1 MYHHLASRQTT
12 RYDPRTNMAEEPR
25 TDELTIDRLAARTG
39 MTVRTLRS
47 HISRRL
53 LPPPHL
59 VGRTAYYGDEHVAR
73 LELIATLQRE
83 GFNLAAIERLVR
95 AVPEGSSEQVLAFH
109 RALVAPWLHEEPI
122 ELTHTEL
129 ARRIGIPV
137 DTAVLGRMEEIGLV
151 EPVGDDRV
159 RVVNPALFRAGEQ
172 VIRLGVPPARV
183 VEVDPA
189 IRPHL
194 RAVAQAFVDLF
205 RDTVWSDA
213 VTGGLPPDR
222 VQRAADAIPQLQ
234 PVAAQA
240 VLAVFQQE
248 MASAIA
254 TALDVELQRPRDE
267 DAVSG

>member
-1 MYHHLASRQTT
+1 MTSSQSPN
-12 RYDPRTNMAEEPR
+12 D
-25 TDELTIDRLAARTG
+25 LTIDQLAARVG
-39 MTVRTLRS
+39 MTVRTVRS
-47 HISRRL
+47 HVTRRL
-53 LPPPHL
+53 LSPPRL
-59 VGRTAYYGDEHVAR
+59 VGRTAYYGEEHVAR

-122 ELTHTEL
+122 ELTHAEL

-137 DTAVLGRMEEIGLV
+137 DTAVLARMEELSLV
-151 EPVGDDRV
+151 EPVDDDRV

-194 RAVAQAFVDLF
+194 RAVAQAFVDLL

-213 VTGGLPPDR
+213 VSDGLPPDR
-222 VQRAADAIPQLQ
+222 VQRAAEAIPQLQ

-267 DAVSG
+267 DAG

>member
-1 MYHHLASRQTT
+1 
-12 RYDPRTNMAEEPR
+12 MAPS
-25 TDELTIDRLAARTG
+25 DSPNDLTIDQLAARAG
-39 MTVRTLRS
+39 MTVRTVRS
-47 HISRRL
+47 HVTRRL

-59 VGRTAYYGDEHVAR
+59 VGRTAYYGEDHVAR

-83 GFNLAAIERLVR
+83 GFNLASIERLVR
-95 AVPEGSSEQVLAFH
+95 AVPEGSAEQVLAFH
-109 RALVAPWLHEEPI
+109 TALVSPWLHDEPI
-122 ELTHTEL
+122 ELSHDEV
-129 ARRIGIPV
+129 ARRIGIPM
-137 DTAVLGRMEEIGLV
+137 DTAVLARMEEVGLV

-159 RVVNPALFRAGEQ
+159 RIVNPTLFRAGEQ
-172 VIRLGVPPARV
+172 VIRLGVPAARV
-183 VEVDPA
+183 IEVDPT

-205 RDTVWSDA
+205 RETVWTDA
-213 VTGGLPPDR
+213 LTGGLPPDR
-222 VQRAADAIPQLQ
+222 VQRAADAIPELQ

-267 DAVSG
+267 GAASS